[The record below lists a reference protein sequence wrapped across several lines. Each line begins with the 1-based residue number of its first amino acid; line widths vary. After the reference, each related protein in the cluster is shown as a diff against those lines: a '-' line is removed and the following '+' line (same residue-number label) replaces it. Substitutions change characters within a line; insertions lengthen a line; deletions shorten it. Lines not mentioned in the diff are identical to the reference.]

1 MCRPANA
8 AKSNPDAPMQDARPR
23 LTARP
28 AEMNEVAQIHPGF
41 DELEN

>member
-8 AKSNPDAPMQDARPR
+8 AKSNPVAPVQDSRPR

-28 AEMNEVAQIHPGF
+28 VEMNEVAQIHLGF